1 MHGDTKNL
9 HFGFILLL
17 SGPERRIVLALRGM
31 RIIRLLLLTCES
43 NCCVSDLHRSH
54 C

>member
-17 SGPERRIVLALRGM
+17 SGPERRIVSALRGM
-31 RIIRLLLLTCES
+31 RIIRLLLLACES
-43 NCCVSDLHRSH
+43 NCYVSDSHSSH

>member
-31 RIIRLLLLTCES
+31 YIIRLLLLTCES
-43 NCCVSDLHRSH
+43 SCYVSNLRRSH

>member
-17 SGPERRIVLALRGM
+17 SGAKRRIVLAVRGM
-31 RIIRLLLLTCES
+31 CIVRLLLLTHES
-43 NCCVSDLHRSH
+43 SYCVSVLRRSH

>member
-9 HFGFILLL
+9 HFGFILLP
-17 SGPERRIVLALRGM
+17 SGSERRIVLALQGM
-31 RIIRLLLLTCES
+31 RIIRLLLLICES
-43 NCCVSDLHRSH
+43 GYYVSVLQHSH